1 MIPIAG
7 IRRSRPRLTVRLLG
21 IAGVAV
27 AAAVAI
33 AGCGGSSSGQTSSQA
48 TSSEQGESTPAA
60 TQAELTVQSSHYGPT
75 IFDGDHR
82 VLYLFASDHTS
93 KSTCYG
99 ECAKAWPPMLTKDEP
114 KVGSGL
120 DSSLLGTTTRRDGS
134 KQVTYAGHPL
144 YYFSEDKPGKIMC
157 QHVKLHG
164 GFWYVVKPTG
174 MANMAK
180 GMSMM

>member
-1 MIPIAG
+1 
-7 IRRSRPRLTVRLLG
+7 
-21 IAGVAV
+21 VA
-27 AAAVAI
+27 
-33 AGCGGSSSGQTSSQA
+33 
-48 TSSEQGESTPAA
+48 
-60 TQAELTVQSSHYGPT
+60 SSHYGPT
-75 IFDGDHR
+75 IFDAHHR
-82 VLYLFASDHTS
+82 VLYQFASDHTS

-99 ECAKAWPPMLTKDEP
+99 KCAKAWPPLLTTDAP

-144 YYFSEDKPGKIMC
+144 YYFEGDKKPGQIMC

-164 GFWYVVKPTG
+164 GFWYVVKPSG

-180 GMSMM
+180 GMGMM